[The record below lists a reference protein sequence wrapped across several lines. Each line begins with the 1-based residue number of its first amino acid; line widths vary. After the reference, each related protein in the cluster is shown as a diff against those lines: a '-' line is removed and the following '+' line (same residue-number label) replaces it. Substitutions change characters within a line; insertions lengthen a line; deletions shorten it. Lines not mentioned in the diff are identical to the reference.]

1 MNVPKRQQGIG
12 LLIGFLILMCAVAL
26 GQQQQGQKKQ
36 DDIPD
41 APSATKPDEPPPL
54 PAAPVPAPS
63 EFPAQP
69 TENVPPIPKTEPPRT
84 SDIPPSEPEPDYPK
98 PPINIKTVPEGTA
111 TKEEPEQNLD
121 PVFTVNVNQ
130 VIIPVRVTDDSGRM
144 TPGLVAKDFQVFENG
159 VQQKMNF
166 FTSDP
171 FALSVAV
178 IIDLGMPDSAL
189 QKVNRTFAALQGA
202 FSQFDEVSVY
212 TYSSAVGEVSDFG
225 SAGRR
230 LGAVLDDL
238 KTVRGH
244 NDGVPV
250 MGGPLGPQGPT
261 INGTPAD
268 PSAPLVRTPPKE
280 SHVLNDAV
288 LKAAFDLS
296 RRDKSRRKIIFI
308 ISDGREYR
316 SRASYRD
323 VLRVLL
329 TNNIMVYGI
338 GTGSNALPGV
348 GTVSRLHIPL
358 MGYSN
363 ILPKY
368 AAATGGEVVDEYSR
382 SAIDDAYAT
391 VLGDARNQYT
401 LGYLTHPGNASTYR
415 QIEVRV
421 DRPDCSTYASPC
433 VKTYAKAGYYSLPQA
448 HPAQ

>member
-1 MNVPKRQQGIG
+1 MNVRKW
-12 LLIGFLILMCAVAL
+12 LLGIGFLVLVCAVAL
-26 GQQQQGQKKQ
+26 AKQQQGQKKQ
-36 DDIPD
+36 EDIPD
-41 APSATKPDEPPPL
+41 APSSIKPDEPPPL
-54 PAAPVPAPS
+54 PAAPVLVPDES
-63 EFPAQP
+63 TAQP
-69 TENVPPIPKTEPPRT
+69 TENLPPMPKTAPPRT
-84 SDIPPSEPEPDYPK
+84 DDIPPSEPEPDYPK
-98 PPINIKTVPEGTA
+98 PPINIKTVPEGGA
-111 TKEEPEQNLD
+111 TKEEPAQNLD
-121 PVFTVNVNQ
+121 PVFHVNINQ
-130 VIIPVRVTDDSGRM
+130 VIIPVRVTDDSGH
-144 TPGLVAKDFQVFENG
+144 PAEGLLAKDFQVFENG

-202 FSQFDEVSVY
+202 FSQFDEVGVY
-212 TYSSAVGEVSDFG
+212 TYSGAVGEVSDFG

-230 LGAVLDDL
+230 LSAVLDDL

-261 INGTPAD
+261 INGAPAD

-296 RRDKSRRKIIFI
+296 KRDKSRRKIIFI

-338 GTGSNALPGV
+338 ATSSTALPGV

-368 AAATGGEVVDEYSR
+368 AAATGGEVVDKYSR
-382 SAIDDAYAT
+382 SAIDDAYASI
-391 VLGDARNQYT
+391 LGNARNQYT
-401 LGYLTHPGNASTYR
+401 LGYLTHPGSGSTYR

-421 DRPDCSTYASPC
+421 DRPDCSTYSSPC
-433 VKTYAKAGYYSLPQA
+433 IKTYAKAGYYSLPQV
-448 HPAQ
+448 HPAR

>member
-1 MNVPKRQQGIG
+1 MNEQKR
-12 LLIGFLILMCAVAL
+12 LLKIGFLIALLTLMCAVVL
-26 GQQQQGQKKQ
+26 GQQQQGQNKHQ
-36 DDIPD
+36 DIPD

-54 PAAPVPAPS
+54 PAAPVPVPDES
-63 EFPAQP
+63 PAKP
-69 TENVPPIPKTEPPRT
+69 AENVPPIPETAPPRT
-84 SDIPPSEPEPDYPK
+84 GDIPASEPEPDYPK
-98 PPINIKTVPEGTA
+98 PPINIKTVPEGSA
-111 TKEEPEQNLD
+111 TKGEAEQNLD

-178 IIDLGMPDSAL
+178 IIDLGMPDSEL
-189 QKVNRTFAALQGA
+189 QKVNKTFSALQGA
-202 FSQFDEVSVY
+202 FSQFDEVGVY
-212 TYSSAVGEVSDFG
+212 TYSNAVGEVSDFG

-238 KTVRGH
+238 EIVRGH
-244 NDGVPV
+244 NNGVPV
-250 MGGPLGPQGPT
+250 MSGPLGPQGPT
-261 INGTPAD
+261 INGMPAD

-280 SHVLNDAV
+280 SRVLNDAM

-296 RRDKSRRKIIFI
+296 RRDKSRRKIIFVV
-308 ISDGREYR
+308 SDGREYR

-348 GTVSRLHIPL
+348 GTVSRLHVPL

-368 AAATGGEVVDEYSR
+368 AAATGGEVVTEYSR
-382 SAIDDAYAT
+382 SAIDDAYSRI
-391 VLGDARNQYT
+391 LGDARNQYT

-433 VKTYAKAGYYSLPQA
+433 VRTYAKAGYYSLPQA
-448 HPAQ
+448 HGAR

>member
-12 LLIGFLILMCAVAL
+12 LLIGFLILVCAVAL